1 MKLLNTVAPLFALTF
16 LNTVL
21 HNVGLFLTK
30 HFMPRLTP
38 GLFSRVQLEYQ
49 LMSTTELR
57 SFPPVSD
64 SIDFVK
70 QIDWQDV
77 RNRLRKGV
85 NITGVAIAVLGEKL
99 HDFGTFLGNV

>member
-1 MKLLNTVAPLFALTF
+1 
-16 LNTVL
+16 
-21 HNVGLFLTK
+21 
-30 HFMPRLTP
+30 
-38 GLFSRVQLEYQ
+38 
-49 LMSTTELR
+49 MSTTELR

-77 RNRLRKGV
+77 RNRLLKGV

-99 HDFGTFLGNV
+99 HDLGTFLGTVGSKSDHKLYDF

>member
-1 MKLLNTVAPLFALTF
+1 
-16 LNTVL
+16 
-21 HNVGLFLTK
+21 
-30 HFMPRLTP
+30 
-38 GLFSRVQLEYQ
+38 
-49 LMSTTELR
+49 MSTTELR

-85 NITGVAIAVLGEKL
+85 NLTGVAIAVLGEKL
-99 HDFGTFLGNV
+99 HDLGTFLGNV

>member
-1 MKLLNTVAPLFALTF
+1 
-16 LNTVL
+16 
-21 HNVGLFLTK
+21 
-30 HFMPRLTP
+30 
-38 GLFSRVQLEYQ
+38 
-49 LMSTTELR
+49 MSTTELR

-85 NITGVAIAVLGEKL
+85 NLTGVAIAVLGEKL